1 MAYGLK
7 YFGEVGDY
15 YDDVYRVEIEED
27 DYTGEAAEMVMSGQG
42 PLILS
47 YPGDEFDVFRPIYGS
62 QLSITVISTTSLQY
76 IEMHTADARKYKVT
90 VYKNTVEF
98 WIGWILPDL
107 FTEPYTAAP
116 YPVTLTARCGLGE
129 LSSVQVPET
138 VMSYGDGETPALKSY
153 VNLYSVF
160 CAALN
165 HINTGLDIHEAINIY
180 NAERT
185 TEPEDTDTT
194 LTDVYIDLGQYQEN
208 TYYDLLTDAMRVF
221 GARLYQ
227 QEGAWWMVRVKE
239 YNDLIR
245 YRILTTTGGSITF
258 DTKITNTY
266 YIGRNYTGSRIIN
279 SGAELKINPAWKQF
293 EIITKRDLREGVLD
307 NPKFEQTEV
316 VKYVV
321 EIEGEE
327 GPEYLDYYFRV
338 PLFWQQTAVA
348 EGVFPMS
355 YINIDNSGTYVFNDA
370 SGNFVNRIYQSKS
383 LVESENQGI
392 YFSVSAYLI
401 AGIASTD
408 QFAIRIKCQDD
419 LYTYYAILP
428 EDPTEPLEW
437 AVGETNIVLTGVPV
451 NSQNVAT
458 AQKYEFMVTTL
469 PVTGTYEISIFAAKE
484 SLLVVTETETKLRIV
499 EYLGDDPTFPTVSE
513 DPEENSEL
521 ITINEN
527 NSYIPPPIEVSGGDL
542 PDIPNAEL
550 IYQYGYRTLTRERT
564 RVWSEY
570 DEVPQL
576 PLLTHLG
583 NAYTAMYGTPQ
594 WVLTMPI
601 LSDGIQFDSNIVD
614 LEVNTKKYLTV
625 SADWDLAAG
634 VFSGTFAESD
644 TAEVGSEWL
653 LAGGVWNDLGIW
665 LDDEEWED

>member
-27 DYTGEAAEMVMSGQG
+27 GYTGEAAEMVMAGDG
-42 PLILS
+42 PLMLS

-98 WIGWILPDL
+98 WVGWILPDL

-153 VNLYSVF
+153 VNLYSVI

-185 TEPEDTDTT
+185 TPPEDTDTT
-194 LTDVYIDLGQYQEN
+194 LTDVYIDLGQYQGN

-245 YRILTTTGGSITF
+245 YRILSTTGDFIDF
-258 DTKITNTY
+258 DTKTTNTY

-293 EIITKRDLREGVLD
+293 EIITRRDLREGGLLD
-307 NPKFEQTEV
+307 NPDFSITKEV
-316 VKYVV
+316 A
-321 EIEGEE
+321 
-327 GPEYLDYYFRV
+327 F
-338 PLFWQQTAVA
+338 
-348 EGVFPMS
+348 
-355 YINIDNSGTYVFNDA
+355 NIDEPIPDPPFFIITEKVFLIPELWEANIVTNTIVSFILPNGGCGILNNNSGNW
-370 SGNFVNRIYQSKS
+370 VNRIYQTKTLSS
-383 LVESENQGI
+383 ATEQGLKLSI
-392 YFSVSAYLI
+392 DAYIHL
-401 AGIASTD
+401 GSGSTSS
-408 QFAIRIKCQDD
+408 FAIQIKGTDGVV
-419 LYTYYAILP
+419 TYYAEVP
-428 EDPTEPLEW
+428 AEPGGPLQW
-437 AVGETNIVLTGVPV
+437 TTSPYDIVITGVPV
-451 NSQNVAT
+451 NPPYVAST
-458 AQKYEFMVTTL
+458 QKYDFYLLSL
-469 PVTGTYEISIFAAKE
+469 PVTGTYE
-484 SLLVVTETETKLRIV
+484 
-499 EYLGDDPTFPTVSE
+499 
-513 DPEENSEL
+513 
-521 ITINEN
+521 TIN
-527 NSYIPPPIEVSGGDL
+527 L
-542 PDIPNAEL
+542 
-550 IYQYGYRTLTRERT
+550 
-564 RVWSEY
+564 WS
-570 DEVPQL
+570 
-576 PLLTHLG
+576 
-583 NAYTAMYGTPQ
+583 
-594 WVLTMPI
+594 
-601 LSDGIQFDSNIVD
+601 
-614 LEVNTKKYLTV
+614 
-625 SADWDLAAG
+625 
-634 VFSGTFAESD
+634 
-644 TAEVGSEWL
+644 
-653 LAGGVWNDLGIW
+653 AGGSTCSK
-665 LDDEEWED
+665 

>member
-27 DYTGEAAEMVMSGQG
+27 GYTGEESEMVMAGDG
-42 PLILS
+42 PLMLS

-90 VYKNTVEF
+90 LYKNTVEF
-98 WIGWILPDL
+98 WVGWILPDL

-153 VNLYSVF
+153 VNLYSVI

-185 TEPEDTDTT
+185 TPPEDTDTT

-245 YRILTTTGGSITF
+245 YRILSTTGDFIDF
-258 DTKITNTY
+258 ETKTTNTY

-293 EIITKRDLREGVLD
+293 EIITRRDLREGGLLDDPDFLDVEEVTYEVAIEDPPYSEEIVVLRS
-307 NPKFEQTEV
+307 KFWKTIGPVEV
-316 VKYVV
+316 FLTGNC
-321 EIEGEE
+321 II
-327 GPEYLDYYFRV
+327 PE
-338 PLFWQQTAVA
+338 
-348 EGVFPMS
+348 
-355 YINIDNSGTYVFNDA
+355 NSGSPTVW
-370 SGNFVNRIYQSKS
+370 SNRIYQTRQ
-383 LVESENQGI
+383 L
-392 YFSVSAYLI
+392 A
-401 AGIASTD
+401 ASTA
-408 QFAIRIKCQDD
+408 QGLVLRFGAWLQQKAGVPTGNFAIKITGKEGAT
-419 LYTYYAILP
+419 TYYASVNGGGY
-428 EDPTEPLEW
+428 LEW
-437 AVGETNIVLTGVPV
+437 
-451 NSQNVAT
+451 
-458 AQKYEFMVTTL
+458 VTTDNFIVFENIPISAAFSGTPTTYELALLSL
-469 PVTGTYEISIFAAKE
+469 PATGEYEISIYGATE
-484 SLLVVTETETKLRIV
+484 TNLVVSSARANLINV
-499 EYLGDDPTFPTVSE
+499 QYISDDPTFPTVSE
-513 DPEENSEL
+513 YPEENSEL
-521 ITINEN
+521 ITINPN

-564 RVWSEY
+564 RVWSEFE
-570 DEVPQL
+570 EVPQL

-583 NAYTAMYGTPQ
+583 NAYTAMYNTPQ

-614 LEVNTKKYLTV
+614 LEVNNKKYLTV
-625 SADWDLAAG
+625 SADWDLKAG

-644 TAEVGSEWL
+644 TAEAGSEWL
-653 LAGGVWNDLGIW
+653 LDGGEWNDLGIW
-665 LDDEEWED
+665 LDSEVWED